1 MEQEDTVDYNIRKTW
16 YNITKMYNRTATE
29 YMASMALGM
38 IILNID
44 IMDGTPS
51 TQLGPNMGME
61 ATSLSRSLNK
71 LEDAGVI
78 KRKADPHDKR
88 KSVIHLTPL
97 GMHTKRVFAYRCVR
111 GPLWNIRSEG
121 KARSRHNTM
130 RFVYIP
136 NGIKQMQT
144 AKISLLVG
152 AILINYGVPNNLTY
166 NSI

>member
-1 MEQEDTVDYNIRKTW
+1 MDQEETIDYNIRKTW
-16 YNITKMYNRTATE
+16 YNITKMYNRTANE

-44 IMDGTPS
+44 ISVGTPS

-78 KRKADPHDKR
+78 KRKDDPNDKR

-97 GMHTKRVFAYRCVR
+97 GMDWREVAKGVVIEFNATIQSHFTQ
-111 GPLWNIRSEG
+111 EEM
-121 KARSRHNTM
+121 NT
-130 RFVYIP
+130 FF
-136 NGIKQMQT
+136 
-144 AKISLLVG
+144 
-152 AILINYGVPNNLTY
+152 AILRKINKIIDETK
-166 NSI
+166 

>member
-1 MEQEDTVDYNIRKTW
+1 MEQEDTIDYNIRKTW
-16 YNITKMYNRTATE
+16 YNITKMYNRTANE

-44 IMDGTPS
+44 IIEGTPS

-78 KRKADPHDKR
+78 ERRADQNDKR

-97 GMHTKRVFAYRCVR
+97 GMDWREVAKRVVIDF
-111 GPLWNIRSEG
+111 N
-121 KARSRHNTM
+121 N
-130 RFVYIP
+130 
-136 NGIKQMQT
+136 
-144 AKISLLVG
+144 KIQSHFKKNEMDIFF
-152 AILINYGVPNNLTY
+152 AILKKINKIIDETK
-166 NSI
+166 

>member
-1 MEQEDTVDYNIRKTW
+1 MFLLCTHSIFYIFVFQKNYMEQEDTVDYNIRKTW

-44 IMDGTPS
+44 ITDGTPS

-61 ATSLSRSLNK
+61 ATSLSRSINK

-78 KRKADPHDKR
+78 ERKPDPNDKR

-97 GMHTKRVFAYRCVR
+97 GMDWRVVAKDV
-111 GPLWNIRSEG
+111 
-121 KARSRHNTM
+121 
-130 RFVYIP
+130 V
-136 NGIKQMQT
+136 IKFNQ
-144 AKISLLVG
+144 KIQSHFEKEEMETFF
-152 AILINYGVPNNLTY
+152 AILKKK
-166 NSI
+166 SK